1 MKKFIKVSF
10 QKEGIHKWPDAK
22 DIKGVE
28 FLQYP
33 HRHIFHFYVTL
44 EVLHDNREVEFILFK
59 RELEGLYTDRMA
71 TKVDAEGTLQL
82 DYQSCEMMAES
93 LINYIEEYYPG
104 RATQVEVYEDNENGA
119 IVQNDL
125 FN

>member
-10 QKEGIHKWPDAK
+10 QKEGIHKYPGAK
-22 DIKGVE
+22 DLPGVE

-44 EVLHDNREVEFILFK
+44 EVMHDNREVEFILFK
-59 RELEGLYTDRMA
+59 RELEEQYA
-71 TKVDAEGTLQL
+71 TGILEL

-93 LINYIEEYYPG
+93 LINYIEVHYPN
-104 RATQVEVYEDNENGA
+104 RAIQVEVYEDNENGA

>member
-44 EVLHDNREVEFILFK
+44 EVMHDNREVEFILFK
-59 RELEGLYTDRMA
+59 RELEGLYTDSMA

-82 DYQSCEMMAES
+82 EYQSCEMMAES
-93 LINYIEEYYPG
+93 LINYIEEYYPD
-104 RATQVEVYEDNENGA
+104 RAAQVEVYEDNENGA

>member
-44 EVLHDNREVEFILFK
+44 EVMHDNREVEFILFK

-93 LINYIEEYYPG
+93 LINYIEAVYPD

>member
-10 QKEGIHKWPDAK
+10 QKEGIHCWPDAK
-22 DIKGVE
+22 GIKGVE
-28 FLQYP
+28 FLQHP
-33 HRHIFHFYVTL
+33 HRHIFHFYVTM

-59 RELEGLYTDRMA
+59 RELEECY
-71 TKVDAEGTLQL
+71 AEGALQL

-93 LINYIEEYYPG
+93 LINYIEEYYPQ
-104 RATQVEVYEDNENGA
+104 RAVQVEVYEDNENGA

>member
-1 MKKFIKVSF
+1 MKKFIKISF

-33 HRHIFHFYVTL
+33 HRHIFHFYVTM

-93 LINYIEEYYPG
+93 LINYIEEYYPD
-104 RATQVEVYEDNENGA
+104 RAVQVEVYEDNENGA

>member
-33 HRHIFHFYVTL
+33 HRHIFHFYVTM

-59 RELEGLYTDRMA
+59 RELEKQYE
-71 TKVDAEGTLQL
+71 VGTLQL

-93 LINYIEEYYPG
+93 LINYIEEYYPD

>member
-1 MKKFIKVSF
+1 M
-10 QKEGIHKWPDAK
+10 
-22 DIKGVE
+22 
-28 FLQYP
+28 
-33 HRHIFHFYVTL
+33 
-44 EVLHDNREVEFILFK
+44 HDNREVEFILFK

-93 LINYIEEYYPG
+93 LINYIEAVYPD

>member
-1 MKKFIKVSF
+1 MGFIKMKKFIKISF

-44 EVLHDNREVEFILFK
+44 EVMHDNREVEFILFK
-59 RELEGLYTDRMA
+59 RELEGLYT
-71 TKVDAEGTLQL
+71 EGTLQL

-93 LINYIEEYYPG
+93 LINYIEEYYPD

>member
-10 QKEGIHKWPDAK
+10 QKEGIHKYLGAK
-22 DIKGVE
+22 DLPGVE

-44 EVLHDNREVEFILFK
+44 EVMHDNREVEFILFK

-93 LINYIEEYYPG
+93 LINYIEEYYPN

>member
-1 MKKFIKVSF
+1 MKKFIKISF

-44 EVLHDNREVEFILFK
+44 EVMHDNREVEFILFK

-93 LINYIEEYYPG
+93 LINYIEAVYPD

>member
-1 MKKFIKVSF
+1 MGFIKMKKFIKISF

-44 EVLHDNREVEFILFK
+44 EVMHDNREVEFILFK
-59 RELEGLYTDRMA
+59 RELEGLYT
-71 TKVDAEGTLQL
+71 EGTLQL

-93 LINYIEEYYPG
+93 LINYIEEYYPD
-104 RATQVEVYEDNENGA
+104 RAAQVEVYEDNENGA

>member
-44 EVLHDNREVEFILFK
+44 EVMHDNREVEFILFK

-93 LINYIEEYYPG
+93 LINYIEEYYPN

>member
-1 MKKFIKVSF
+1 MKTYIKVSF
-10 QKEGIHKWPDAK
+10 QKEGIHKFPGAK
-22 DIKGVE
+22 DLPGVE

-33 HRHIFHFYVTL
+33 HRHIFYFYVTM

-59 RELEGLYTDRMA
+59 RELENLYSEHA
-71 TKVDAEGTLQL
+71 LEL

-93 LINYIEEYYPG
+93 LINYIEENYPK
-104 RATQVEVYEDNENGA
+104 RAIKVEVYEDNENGA
-119 IVQNDL
+119 IVENDL

>member
-1 MKKFIKVSF
+1 MKKFIKISF

-44 EVLHDNREVEFILFK
+44 EVMRDNREVEFILFK

-93 LINYIEEYYPG
+93 LINYIEAVYPD
-104 RATQVEVYEDNENGA
+104 RATQVEVYEDDENGA